1 MIDDTRQPDQA
12 TSAGDDLI
20 EIDLNFE
27 SMRRFQAEFSQ
38 NLAADGL
45 FIDTAEP
52 LDPGAV
58 VRFRVVLPEDFVFLE
73 GTAVVEW
80 VRRPEEAGGRPA
92 GMALRFVT
100 MSPQNQELVEQLV
113 QDHIDAGG
121 EPFDVD
127 VRPVPSDF
135 PTDALEGAPQP
146 QSEKTDEAFRLTI
159 RGAGPSLDEQAL
171 QALADAAP
179 DGFDP
184 PPPTPD
190 GVVDETGDEPA
201 AAAAGVGEPPEL
213 DLGADDGVAFDAAVT
228 TDDHDRVEMADDET
242 DDPEEV
248 AAEEYEPASS
258 SGITLAEPDDFDD
271 GPEVID
277 RIDGD
282 EFGGTTFDVS
292 LPEADDEPDSTP
304 VLPDE
309 GGADVTVADDDEEY
323 AASGGS
329 RLWLVAALIAV
340 VAVVA
345 AVAFWPRIA
354 DRFARSS
361 GNGAV
366 PRVAEADAMAPAD
379 AATAPGSEV
388 AAPDREREIEESGGE
403 PAAGAQ
409 AGDAVPVEETGGD
422 GDTIEQEGAGTV
434 AESAPAVEAVA
445 EPAADLPS
453 TPAEPGPARSISD
466 VAVEAASGRTVLRLV
481 GDGSLED
488 GVISVE
494 QLPSPPR
501 ILVRVRG
508 IETGYRPY
516 TIDSTTPEVSRV
528 RIGHHADRRVPELWV
543 VLDLTGT
550 DVALA
555 GVDIERDSARISVA
569 RP

>member
-1 MIDDTRQPDQA
+1 MSDDTRQPDPA
-12 TSAGDDLI
+12 TLASDDLI
-20 EIDLNFE
+20 EIDLNFK

-38 NLAADGL
+38 NLATDGL

-80 VRRPEEAGGRPA
+80 VRRPEDAGGRTA

-121 EPFDVD
+121 EALDLD

-135 PTDALEGAPQP
+135 PTDALEGAP
-146 QSEKTDEAFRLTI
+146 TTATEAGEDAYRLTI

-171 QALADAAP
+171 QALAEAVPDEAAP
-179 DGFDP
+179 VPTASTEDVAGSGSERAGGIHEP
-184 PPPTPD
+184 PS
-190 GVVDETGDEPA
+190 VDEP
-201 AAAAGVGEPPEL
+201 VGEPPEL
-213 DLGADDGVAFDAAVT
+213 DLGPDDAVVLDATGEADEEHALDAGEVESG
-228 TDDHDRVEMADDET
+228 DHGELAQ
-242 DDPEEV
+242 
-248 AAEEYEPASS
+248 AAETHAAIG
-258 SGITLAEPDDFDD
+258 GITLPEPEDFDD

-277 RIDGD
+277 DIDD
-282 EFGGTTFDVS
+282 EFGGAAFDVS
-292 LPEADDEPDSTP
+292 LPDADDEPDSTP

-309 GGADVTVADDDEEY
+309 GGADVTVADDDEE
-323 AASGGS
+323 APPSGVS
-329 RLWLVAALIAV
+329 PWWLAAALVAV

-345 AVAFWPRIA
+345 AVSFWPRIA
-354 DRFARSS
+354 DRSARAS
-361 GNGAV
+361 GGDGAPLV
-366 PRVAEADAMAPAD
+366 ADAGEVEVSRPTALPQPAPAESTDLAAVEDRGAGSVAEGAAEGASPAGPN
-379 AATAPGSEV
+379 A
-388 AAPDREREIEESGGE
+388 GE
-403 PAAGAQ
+403 PAAPQGE
-409 AGDAVPVEETGGD
+409 PVVAAAEPAPEP
-422 GDTIEQEGAGTV
+422 V
-434 AESAPAVEAVA
+434 AESAN
-445 EPAADLPS
+445 PAAELP
-453 TPAEPGPARSISD
+453 AARAITD
-466 VAVEAASGRTVLRLV
+466 VTVHAGSGRTVLRLV

-494 QLPSPPR
+494 TLPTPPR
-501 ILVRVRG
+501 VLVRVRG
-508 IETGYRPY
+508 IESGYRPY

-555 GVDIERDSARISVA
+555 GVDIAGDSARIAVA

>member
-1 MIDDTRQPDQA
+1 MSDDTRQPDPA
-12 TSAGDDLI
+12 TSASDDLI

-38 NLAADGL
+38 NLATDGL

-80 VRRPEEAGGRPA
+80 VRRPEDAGGRPA

-121 EPFDVD
+121 ERLDLD

-135 PTDALEGAPQP
+135 PTDALEGAP
-146 QSEKTDEAFRLTI
+146 TTATEAGDDAYRLTI

-171 QALADAAP
+171 QALAEAVPDEAAP
-179 DGFDP
+179 V
-184 PPPTPD
+184 PTASTD
-190 GVVDETGDEPA
+190 DE
-201 AAAAGVGEPPEL
+201 AGSGSGRAGGIGEPPEL
-213 DLGADDGVAFDAAVT
+213 DLGPDDAVVLDATGEADEEHALDAGEVESG
-228 TDDHDRVEMADDET
+228 DHG
-242 DDPEEV
+242 EV
-248 AAEEYEPASS
+248 APAAETHAAIG
-258 SGITLAEPDDFDD
+258 GITLPEPEDFDD

-277 RIDGD
+277 DIDDG
-282 EFGGTTFDVS
+282 FSGAAFDVS
-292 LPEADDEPDSTP
+292 LPDADDEPDSTP

-309 GGADVTVADDDEEY
+309 GGADVTVADDDEE
-323 AASGGS
+323 APPSGASPW
-329 RLWLVAALIAV
+329 WLAAALVAV

-354 DRFARSS
+354 DRSAR
-361 GNGAV
+361 A
-366 PRVAEADAMAPAD
+366 
-379 AATAPGSEV
+379 
-388 AAPDREREIEESGGE
+388 
-403 PAAGAQ
+403 
-409 AGDAVPVEETGGD
+409 TGGD
-422 GDTIEQEGAGTV
+422 GAPLVADAGEVEVSRPTVVPQPAPAESTDLAAVEDGGAGWVAEGAGPASPNAGEHAAPKEEPVAAAAEPAGEPV
-434 AESAPAVEAVA
+434 AESTGSAAELPA
-445 EPAADLPS
+445 
-453 TPAEPGPARSISD
+453 ARSITD
-466 VAVEAASGRTVLRLV
+466 VTVRAGSGRTVLRLV

-494 QLPSPPR
+494 TLPTPPR
-501 ILVRVRG
+501 VLVRVRG
-508 IETGYRPY
+508 IESGYRPY

-555 GVDIERDSARISVA
+555 GVDIEGDSARIAVA